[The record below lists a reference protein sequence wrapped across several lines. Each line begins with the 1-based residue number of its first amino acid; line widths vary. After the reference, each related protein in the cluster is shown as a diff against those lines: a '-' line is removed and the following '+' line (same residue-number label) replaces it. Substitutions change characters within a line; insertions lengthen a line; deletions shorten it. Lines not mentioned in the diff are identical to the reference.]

1 MSPIWIK
8 INSDTSSNFVSIL
21 TCVLSLSSD
30 ILDLPCSHRLISSLP
45 THSPFAYINTWH
57 FNDGWTN
64 KPLLKTCNSYILNT
78 CIYLFTKFF
87 FRKMIRTCCIAN
99 SRSSSISLNYDIRW
113 FHNTKFHYFPLKLFC
128 SSHMTSLE

>member
-1 MSPIWIK
+1 
-8 INSDTSSNFVSIL
+8 
-21 TCVLSLSSD
+21 
-30 ILDLPCSHRLISSLP
+30 
-45 THSPFAYINTWH
+45 
-57 FNDGWTN
+57 
-64 KPLLKTCNSYILNT
+64 
-78 CIYLFTKFF
+78 LFTKFF